1 LCHQNIFREIE
12 NYQIPEEVTGVFN
25 QMMEWLQELV
35 RMNGTHLEL
44 KSEINLVFN
53 GQKAQVVAKIKL
65 AKCYITKW
73 QFN

>member
-1 LCHQNIFREIE
+1 
-12 NYQIPEEVTGVFN
+12 
-25 QMMEWLQELV
+25 MMEWLQELV